1 MRQCEVGNRGSEPTM
16 TTPPATSEGD
26 TQIDG
31 IFGPV
36 TKTAVEYP
44 RDSHLAVDDIVGPAT
59 WAALGSDG
67 ARPLTLGDGLRWP
80 VAGKLQTALNEGR
93 GDFAPGCNPVLAVD
107 GLHGEQTAAA
117 AKGPQQLG
125 GVQADGVVSL
135 QARRRAK
142 IVCTLGPTTSSPEQ
156 VSALV
161 AAGLDVARLNMS
173 HGDHGAHRA
182 AYDAVRAACDASG
195 RRVGV
200 LVDLQGPKIRL
211 GRFAAG
217 PVTLTAGQEFTI
229 TAEDVPGDQN
239 EASCSYPGLAGDVR
253 PGTTLLVDDG
263 RVVLEVTAVRG
274 ARVRTRVVVGG
285 VVSDHKG
292 LNLPGVRVSVPAL
305 TDKDTDDLRWALGL
319 RADMIALSF
328 VQGPEDAEPARK
340 IMDEMGVRLP
350 LIAKIE
356 KPQAVAALGE
366 IVAAF
371 DGIMVARGDLGVE
384 FPLEQVP
391 LVQKRAI
398 KLARQ
403 AAKPVIV
410 ATQMLESMV
419 SAPRPTRAE
428 ASDVA
433 NAVLD
438 GADALMLSAET
449 SVGAYPVETV
459 ATMARIIM
467 AAEQQWPS
475 GAPQTGAPE
484 TTGCAIARA
493 AGEVGAAV
501 GARAL
506 VAFTMTGETA
516 RRLAR
521 YRSPIPLLVFTT
533 ESATRSQ
540 LALTWGA
547 ETFLVPHVAHTDDMV
562 RLVEAALQDIGRCTQ
577 GDVVVIVAGSPPGTP
592 GRTNA
597 LRVHRIGDAIQS

>member
-1 MRQCEVGNRGSEPTM
+1 MS
-16 TTPPATSEGD
+16 
-26 TQIDG
+26 
-31 IFGPV
+31 
-36 TKTAVEYP
+36 
-44 RDSHLAVDDIVGPAT
+44 
-59 WAALGSDG
+59 
-67 ARPLTLGDGLRWP
+67 
-80 VAGKLQTALNEGR
+80 
-93 GDFAPGCNPVLAVD
+93 
-107 GLHGEQTAAA
+107 
-117 AKGPQQLG
+117 
-125 GVQADGVVSL
+125 
-135 QARRRAK
+135 RRAK
-142 IVCTLGPTTSSPEQ
+142 IVCTLGPATSSPEQ
-156 VSALV
+156 ITALV

-173 HGDHGAHRA
+173 HGDHDAHHA
-182 AYDAVRAACDASG
+182 VYGAVRAASDASG
-195 RRVGV
+195 RSVGV

-217 PVTLTAGQEFTI
+217 PVTLAAGQEFTI
-229 TAEDVPGDQN
+229 TGEDVPGDQG
-239 EASCSYPGLAGDVR
+239 EVAVSYPGLAGDVT
-253 PGTTLLVDDG
+253 PGTRLLVDDG
-263 RVVLEVTAVRG
+263 RVVLEVTAVQG
-274 ARVRTRVVVGG
+274 PRVRTRVLVGG
-285 VVSDHKG
+285 QVSDHKG
-292 LNLPGVRVSVPAL
+292 LNLPGIRVSVPAL
-305 TDKDTDDLRWALGL
+305 TSKDADDLRWALGL

-328 VQGPEDAEPARK
+328 VQGPEDAEPVRK

-356 KPQAVAALGE
+356 KPQAVAALDE
-366 IVAAF
+366 VMAAF

-384 FPLEQVP
+384 YPLEQVP
-391 LVQKRAI
+391 LVQKRTI
-398 KLARQ
+398 MLARQ

-449 SVGAYPVETV
+449 SVGAYPVDAV

-467 AAEQQWPS
+467 AAEREWPFT
-475 GAPQTGAPE
+475 PPTGPPE
-484 TTGCAIARA
+484 TTGGAIARA

-501 GARAL
+501 GAKAL

-521 YRSPIPLLVFTT
+521 CRSPIPLLAFTT

-547 ETFLVPHVAHTDDMV
+547 ETFLVPPVAHTDDMV
-562 RLVEAALQDIGRCTQ
+562 RQVEAALRDIGRCAE
-577 GDVVVIVAGSPPGTP
+577 GDLVVIVAGSPPGTP

-597 LRVHRIGDAIQS
+597 LRVHRIGDAIAS